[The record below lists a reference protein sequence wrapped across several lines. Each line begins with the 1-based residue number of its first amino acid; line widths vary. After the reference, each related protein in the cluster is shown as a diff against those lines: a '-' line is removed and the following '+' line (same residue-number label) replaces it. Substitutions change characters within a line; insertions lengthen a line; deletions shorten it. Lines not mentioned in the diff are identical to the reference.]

1 MSHLPFHNDTVSL
14 NHLWFESQRNLITTV
29 CIKLGHID
37 RIGELTKNLL
47 GNPLKIKPMKDPN
60 KPKRPKSGYLFFCDD
75 VRPKLMKKFVKLK
88 QKINLGLI
96 AKELGAQ
103 WGKLKEED
111 KLQYIEL
118 SQKDKMRYEI
128 AMDKYNT
135 NH

>member
-29 CIKLGHID
+29 CIKLGHVD
-37 RIGELTKNLL
+37 KIGELTTNLL

-88 QKINLGLI
+88 QKINL
-96 AKELGAQ
+96 
-103 WGKLKEED
+103 
-111 KLQYIEL
+111 
-118 SQKDKMRYEI
+118 MR
-128 AMDKYNT
+128 
-135 NH
+135 

>member
-1 MSHLPFHNDTVSL
+1 
-14 NHLWFESQRNLITTV
+14 
-29 CIKLGHID
+29 
-37 RIGELTKNLL
+37 LL